1 MYLWQRLSR
10 RSILNGPSAWS
21 EFHPQTPFT
30 ATQCLYILCMNLLL
44 YNLCSQFKS
53 TQKSLDAAEHLVY
66 SDLCY
71 GTLSSIRNQI
81 IWFAT
86 EKGRKHGARVFS
98 QTDPLPNIMHLSLL
112 FEKKKKKVTATP
124 HSMAV
129 WPPPSSIL
137 SHCLKTINISKL
149 HEKQEALTYV
159 LIADVAVESMIWCQ
173 NDHHFIS
180 RIEIKFN

>member
-1 MYLWQRLSR
+1 MYLWQRLSST
-10 RSILNGPSAWS
+10 SILNGPSAWS
-21 EFHPQTPFT
+21 EFHPQTPFI
-30 ATQCLYILCMNLLL
+30 ATQYLYILCMNLLL

-71 GTLSSIRNQI
+71 GTLSSIRNEI

-86 EKGRKHGARVFS
+86 EKGRKRGGRVFS
-98 QTDPLPNIMHLSLL
+98 QTDPLLNIMHLSLL
-112 FEKKKKKVTATP
+112 LGKKKKVTAMP

-129 WPPPSSIL
+129 WPPPSWIL
-137 SHCLKTINISKL
+137 SHCLKTINFSKL
-149 HEKQEALTYV
+149 HGKQEALTYA
-159 LIADVAVESMIWCQ
+159 LIADVDGESMIWCQ